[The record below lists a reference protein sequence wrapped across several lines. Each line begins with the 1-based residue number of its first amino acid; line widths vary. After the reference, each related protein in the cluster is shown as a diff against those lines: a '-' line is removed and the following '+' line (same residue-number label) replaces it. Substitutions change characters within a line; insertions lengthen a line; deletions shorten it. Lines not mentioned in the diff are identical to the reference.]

1 MPGTKAVLFALT
13 DALDI
18 GPVHPDDHAAHDG
31 SSHHADDEVAS
42 GKALEQAVDE
52 GQHRIGCRHCN
63 AAQRH
68 HAGGHKAE
76 QKNDGQHRQE
86 DGLDRQDGPSRH
98 QHALAA
104 LEAEINSLV
113 WPTTARMAVRYTPR

>member
-1 MPGTKAVLFALT
+1 MLCPKDALLFLFRLLLVFGTKAVLFALT

-31 SSHHADDEVAS
+31 SSHHADDEVVS
-42 GKALEQAVDE
+42 GEALEQAVDE

-68 HAGGHKAE
+68 HAGGNKAE
-76 QKNDGQHRQE
+76 QKNAQIKNILKTAIEKFCTPAFARAKTVPIM
-86 DGLDRQDGPSRH
+86 RPS
-98 QHALAA
+98 
-104 LEAEINSLV
+104 E
-113 WPTTARMAVRYTPR
+113 